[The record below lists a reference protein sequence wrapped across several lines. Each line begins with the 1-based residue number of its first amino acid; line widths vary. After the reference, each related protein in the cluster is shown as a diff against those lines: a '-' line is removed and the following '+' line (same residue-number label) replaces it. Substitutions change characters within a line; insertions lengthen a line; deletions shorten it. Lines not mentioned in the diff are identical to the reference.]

1 MPVSRRV
8 LAVASAVLVAAA
20 VRAQQPG
27 YQEPT
32 FRAGTRTVPVYASV
46 TDEIGRFV
54 LDLQRD
60 DFEVRDDGKP
70 QKLTLFTKDEQPLT
84 AIVLLDGS
92 RSMVNALETVMTAA
106 DHFVVRLRPG
116 DRARVGSFADE
127 IRFTPSFSTN
137 RDELARQVNDLFDLR
152 IGASTRLWDAVAQA
166 ATSFEGSQGRRIVVV
181 FSDGEDTAS
190 NATYDETLGKARRGD
205 VMVYAVIIRGVERPS
220 EDRRFS
226 RRSRP
231 QDLADMALATGG
243 GYYAV
248 GNVLDDMNAIA
259 TQIGEELHSQYVL
272 GFMPQELDGKLHKLD
287 VRVKRPHVKIHAR
300 ESYVAEPETGADR

>member
-1 MPVSRRV
+1 MAIPRPL
-8 LAVASAVLVAAA
+8 LAVVFAVLVATA
-20 VRAQQPG
+20 VRAQQAG

-46 TDEIGRFV
+46 TDDIGRFV

-92 RSMVNALETVMTAA
+92 RSMVNSLDTVMTAA

-116 DRARVGSFADE
+116 DRARIGSFADE
-127 IRFTPSFSTN
+127 IRFTPAFSTD

-152 IGASTRLWDAVAQA
+152 IGASTRLWDAVSQA
-166 ATSFEGSQGRRIVVV
+166 ATSFEGSRGRRIVVV

-190 NATYDETLGKARRGD
+190 NATYEETLAKARRAD
-205 VMVYAVIIRGVERPS
+205 VMVYAVLIRGVERLP
-220 EDRRFS
+220 EDRRLG

-231 QDLADMALATGG
+231 QDFADLALATGG

-287 VRVKRPHVKIHAR
+287 VRVKRPRVKIHAR
-300 ESYVAEPETGADR
+300 ESYIADPEGQQ